1 MKYFYKASD
10 GSYNVTDDID
20 NPEMCMTKWRERVI
34 ELIEGKVGTLLTIE
48 WQNVSSSDL
57 AKLGEA
63 LGIATRL

>member
-1 MKYFYKASD
+1 MKYFYKD
-10 GSYNVTDDID
+10 VNGYHVTDDID
-20 NPEMCMTKWRERVI
+20 SPEMCMAKWRERVI